1 MPPDVIS
8 ILLIPTRK
16 TLVPGPCFLCQSST
30 IAPMVRFAATGV
42 RLDQALAF
50 EANTSRAKA
59 QEWIEAGLV
68 WVGGKVVTRAS
79 YKLKGETVE
88 AHPPPPVPVSVAA
101 EDIPLRV
108 LYEDED
114 LIVINKQAGMITHP
128 APGVYSGTLVN
139 AILGR
144 FGLDASLGEREDADD
159 TVRMKAQRLELVR
172 PGIVHRLDKDTSG
185 AIVVARHEAAHR
197 RLSQAFAGRSV
208 FKRYIA
214 LTAGVPQGGTL
225 SAPIGRHP
233 VDRTRMHVGGVAAR
247 HAQTDFEVLG
257 SVERHALVSTILH
270 TGRTHQIRV
279 HLKHLHTP
287 ILGDE
292 VYGKPSDLIA
302 RQALHAYELR
312 LQHPRTGKYLHFL
325 APIPTDMVRAWRLL
339 GGVWPEDLIT
349 DAAGVNP
356 AEPSW

>member
-1 MPPDVIS
+1 
-8 ILLIPTRK
+8 
-16 TLVPGPCFLCQSST
+16 
-30 IAPMVRFAATGV
+30 MVRFSASGV

-50 EANTSRAKA
+50 EAHTSRAKA

-68 WVGGKVVTRAS
+68 RVGGKVVTKAS

-88 AHPPPPVPVSVAA
+88 VEPPPPRPASVAA
-101 EDIPLRV
+101 EDIPLQV
-108 LYEDED
+108 LHEDPD
-114 LIVINKQAGMITHP
+114 LIVINKPAGMITHP

-144 FGLDASLGEREDADD
+144 FGLDVSLGESEEEGEL
-159 TVRMKAQRLELVR
+159 RLKTPRPELVR

-185 AIVVARHEAAHR
+185 VIVVARHEAAHR
-197 RLSQAFAGRSV
+197 RLSEAFAGRKV
-208 FKRYIA
+208 YKRYLA
-214 LTAGVPQGGTL
+214 LTVGIPREGLL

-247 HAQTDFEVLG
+247 HAQTELEVLA
-257 SVERHALVSTILH
+257 VAEQHALVSAILH

-279 HLKHLHTP
+279 HLKHLHAP

-312 LQHPRTGKYLHFL
+312 LQHPRTGKYLHFV
-325 APIPTDMVRAWRLL
+325 APIPADMVRAWERL
-339 GGVWPEDLIT
+339 GGVWPTDLHT
-349 DAAGVNP
+349 ERLEANLVRP
-356 AEPSW
+356 

>member
-1 MPPDVIS
+1 
-8 ILLIPTRK
+8 
-16 TLVPGPCFLCQSST
+16 
-30 IAPMVRFAATGV
+30 MVRFSASGV

-68 WVGGKVVTRAS
+68 TVGGKVVTKPS
-79 YKLKGETVE
+79 YKLRGETVE
-88 AHPPPPVPVSVAA
+88 VEPPPPQPASVAA
-101 EDIPLRV
+101 EDIPLHV
-108 LYEDED
+108 LYEDPD
-114 LIVINKQAGMITHP
+114 LIVINKPAGMITHP

-144 FGLDASLGEREDADD
+144 FGLDLSLGESEEEGGLLLQ
-159 TVRMKAQRLELVR
+159 AQKPELIR

-185 AIVVARHEAAHR
+185 VIMVARHEAAHR
-197 RLSQAFAGRSV
+197 RLAEAFAGRNV
-208 FKRYIA
+208 YKRYIA
-214 LTAGVPQGGTL
+214 LTVGIPREGLL

-247 HAQTDFEVLG
+247 HAQTEFEVLA
-257 SVERHALVSTILH
+257 VAEPHALVSAILH

-279 HLKHLHTP
+279 HLKHLHAP

-292 VYGKPSDLIA
+292 VYGKPSERIA

-312 LQHPRTGKYLHFL
+312 LQHPRTGKYLHFV
-325 APIPTDMVRAWRLL
+325 APIPADMVWAWVSL
-339 GGVWPEDLIT
+339 GGAWPEDLQT
-349 DAAGVNP
+349 ENLR
-356 AEPSW
+356 AEAVGPYR